1 MQIHCHVCQK
11 KITAS
16 NLLVT
21 PNFTMKIGVTLGKS
35 RTSAD
40 SSWVSPG
47 MDHLLINISTL
58 KGSPKH
64 VKMIHKL
71 SMYNEEDNSGEIV
84 MTVKTVTTMTKV
96 TTVTTVPTMMT

>member
-1 MQIHCHVCQK
+1 MYVK
-11 KITAS
+11 RK
-16 NLLVT
+16 LLLPTFPVT
-21 PNFTMKIGVTLGKS
+21 PNFTMKIAVTLGKS